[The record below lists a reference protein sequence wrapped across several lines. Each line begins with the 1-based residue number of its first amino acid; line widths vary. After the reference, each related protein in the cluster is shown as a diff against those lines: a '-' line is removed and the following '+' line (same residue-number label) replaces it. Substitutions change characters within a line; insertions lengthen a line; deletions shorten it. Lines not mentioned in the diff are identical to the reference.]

1 MSYLQNMHP
10 DTAVAP
16 LKKQKE
22 NNSQNKISTDSQEW
36 DIKNVQR
43 PIINKNSKITKFLL
57 DSHMQVVCVW
67 ERKQVW
73 KYRKSSTP
81 ICNKGLSTGV
91 LLQHPIC
98 IKQFS

>member
-1 MSYLQNMHP
+1 MSARCVVSTHQQKSPNYIHKDLSYLQNMHP

-57 DSHMQVVCVW
+57 DSHMQVVCV
-67 ERKQVW
+67 
-73 KYRKSSTP
+73 
-81 ICNKGLSTGV
+81 
-91 LLQHPIC
+91 
-98 IKQFS
+98 